1 MNSDLMGL
9 VWFVVLLAS
18 NAFFVGAEF
27 AVISAK
33 RAQIEPKAKAGNPAA
48 KSTWRAME
56 KVSLM
61 LATAQLGITVSSLLI
76 LVLAEPAIHHLL
88 EIPLGALG
96 LGEAT
101 TAVTAFTIA
110 LILVTYLHVVLGEML
125 PKNIAISIPTQA
137 SLVLTPALYAVAQLV
152 KPLVWVLN
160 QVSNLI
166 LIIFG
171 FKPRDEANTAFTLEQ
186 VEEIVSASQKEGT
199 LADGSGAI
207 VKTFEFTEKTVADVA
222 VPLDKLVAM
231 NISSTPG
238 HLQAAVA
245 EHGFSRYPVT
255 SPGSPDQSDILGYWH
270 IKDGLTNDP
279 QVMAM
284 PLSSKKLRAMI
295 SIPETTELEDALA
308 QMRKS
313 GAHIVRSFSSSG
325 KVVGCLFLE
334 DIIEEL
340 VGEIED
346 ATTR

>member
-48 KSTWRAME
+48 KITLRAME

-231 NISSTPG
+231 NLSSTPG

-255 SPGSPDQSDILGYWH
+255 SPGSLDQSDILGYWH

>member
-48 KSTWRAME
+48 KITLRAME

-110 LILVTYLHVVLGEML
+110 LLLVTYLHVVLGEML

-231 NISSTPG
+231 NLSSTPG

-279 QVMAM
+279 QVMAL

>member
-1 MNSDLMGL
+1 MTSDLMGL

-48 KSTWRAME
+48 KITLRAME

-231 NISSTPG
+231 NLSSTPG

>member
-48 KSTWRAME
+48 KITLRAME

-110 LILVTYLHVVLGEML
+110 LLLVTYLHVVLGEML

-152 KPLVWVLN
+152 KPLVWALN

-231 NISSTPG
+231 NLSSTPG

>member
-48 KSTWRAME
+48 KITLRAME

-166 LIIFG
+166 LIICG

-231 NISSTPG
+231 NLSSTPG

>member
-48 KSTWRAME
+48 KITLRAME

-231 NISSTPG
+231 NLSSTPG

-284 PLSSKKLRAMI
+284 PLSSKELRAMI

>member
-48 KSTWRAME
+48 KITLRAME

-152 KPLVWVLN
+152 KPLVWALN

-231 NISSTPG
+231 NLSSTPG

>member
-48 KSTWRAME
+48 KITLRAME

-231 NISSTPG
+231 NLSSTPG

-279 QVMAM
+279 QVMAL

>member
-48 KSTWRAME
+48 KITLRAME

-222 VPLDKLVAM
+222 VPLEKLVAM
-231 NISSTPG
+231 NLSSTPG

>member
-33 RAQIEPKAKAGNPAA
+33 RAQIEPKATAGNPAA
-48 KSTWRAME
+48 KITLRAME

-222 VPLDKLVAM
+222 VPLEKLVAM
-231 NISSTPG
+231 NLSSTPG

>member
-48 KSTWRAME
+48 KITLRAME

-110 LILVTYLHVVLGEML
+110 LLLVTYLHVVLGEML

-222 VPLDKLVAM
+222 VPLEKLVAM
-231 NISSTPG
+231 NLSSTPG

>member
-48 KSTWRAME
+48 KITLRAME

-222 VPLDKLVAM
+222 VPLEKLVAM
-231 NISSTPG
+231 NLSSTPG

-279 QVMAM
+279 QVMAL

>member
-48 KSTWRAME
+48 KITLRAME

-222 VPLDKLVAM
+222 VPLEKLVAM
-231 NISSTPG
+231 NLSSTPG

-284 PLSSKKLRAMI
+284 PLSSKELRAMI

>member
-48 KSTWRAME
+48 KITLRAME

-222 VPLDKLVAM
+222 VPLEKLVAM
-231 NISSTPG
+231 NLSSTPG

-245 EHGFSRYPVT
+245 EHGFSRYPVI

-279 QVMAM
+279 QVMAT

-313 GAHIVRSFSSSG
+313 GAHIVRSFSSAG

>member
-48 KSTWRAME
+48 KITLRAME

-152 KPLVWVLN
+152 KPLVWILN

-166 LIIFG
+166 LIICG

-222 VPLDKLVAM
+222 VPLEKLVAM
-231 NISSTPG
+231 NLSSTPG

>member
-1 MNSDLMGL
+1 MTSDLMGL

-48 KSTWRAME
+48 KITLRAME

-110 LILVTYLHVVLGEML
+110 LLLVTYLHVVLGEML

-231 NISSTPG
+231 NLSSTPG

>member
-1 MNSDLMGL
+1 
-9 VWFVVLLAS
+9 
-18 NAFFVGAEF
+18 
-27 AVISAK
+27 
-33 RAQIEPKAKAGNPAA
+33 
-48 KSTWRAME
+48 
-56 KVSLM
+56 
-61 LATAQLGITVSSLLI
+61 
-76 LVLAEPAIHHLL
+76 
-88 EIPLGALG
+88 
-96 LGEAT
+96 
-101 TAVTAFTIA
+101 
-110 LILVTYLHVVLGEML
+110 ML

-231 NISSTPG
+231 NLSSTPG

>member
-48 KSTWRAME
+48 KITLRAME

-231 NISSTPG
+231 NLSSTPG

-279 QVMAM
+279 QVMAI